1 MSTYKSVAQLTK
13 DIEYWLRLAI
23 FLHGPLKETLLH
35 VLHNKSKDV
44 TYNGLPE
51 DPSALYTQL
60 STTHQNTINSL
71 VKKNVLKKD
80 QLELL
85 LPTNG
90 HKKTYSN
97 TFDITLLV
105 VLIINCTTLPP
116 PVNGW
121 NQKIPLHNDFS
132 VAANVLRAREWR
144 NYLNHTDANSID
156 EPSFD
161 TKWLEGISIITGLGG
176 SMQSCT
182 RLKTMP
188 LDAKHNLVLK
198 SLKDFNKNLFKK
210 HDQDIDDLKTTVD
223 KNILPNQQS
232 QGQDIKN
239 LKMDQH
245 RQGQDIKCLKI
256 DQHRHGQDIDDLKTK
271 MEKMIDPE
279 QLFDQLETISQELE
293 DLNKLKSDYHSVRI
307 KGAGITNEFGN

>member
-1 MSTYKSVAQLTK
+1 
-13 DIEYWLRLAI
+13 
-23 FLHGPLKETLLH
+23 
-35 VLHNKSKDV
+35 
-44 TYNGLPE
+44 
-51 DPSALYTQL
+51 
-60 STTHQNTINSL
+60 
-71 VKKNVLKKD
+71 
-80 QLELL
+80 
-85 LPTNG
+85 
-90 HKKTYSN
+90 
-97 TFDITLLV
+97 
-105 VLIINCTTLPP
+105 
-116 PVNGW
+116 
-121 NQKIPLHNDFS
+121 
-132 VAANVLRAREWR
+132 
-144 NYLNHTDANSID
+144 
-156 EPSFD
+156 
-161 TKWLEGISIITGLGG
+161 
-176 SMQSCT
+176 
-182 RLKTMP
+182 MP

-245 RQGQDIKCLKI
+245 RQGQDIKNLKMDQHRQGQDIKNLKI